1 MVMMEKGYRT
11 IYTLIHIK
19 KGVYNDNKRW
29 RNTRINRELI

>member
-19 KGVYNDNKRW
+19 KGVYNENKR
-29 RNTRINRELI
+29 RRTIRINSELI